1 MKRLFNFIYR
11 FRGLFTF
18 VSLEILCFYLIVGN
32 NRYQSAAFFS
42 SANYFA
48 ASISQT
54 TNNVQE
60 YFLLKTNNRL
70 LAEEN
75 AQLKKE
81 LENIKSKPSFS
92 NTFFAPPIVTDST
105 DSARSVMVYEFITAK
120 VINNSTQWRN
130 NTLTLDRG
138 TDHGVKSGMGVVG
151 DNGLVGKI
159 KHATEQF
166 SVATSLLH
174 FGFTVSSRIKNKVE
188 VCTTEWDGIDPK
200 LVKVKYVPRYHQ
212 IEVGDTVMT
221 SGYNA
226 VFPSDYVIGII
237 NSVELQDDANFYDI
251 TAEIINDFTT
261 LSYVH
266 IIINK
271 GREERDSLENI
282 IQ

>member
-1 MKRLFNFIYR
+1 MKRLLNFIYR

-18 VSLEILCFYLIVGN
+18 ISLEILCFYLIVRN
-32 NRYQSAAFFS
+32 NRYQSASYFS

-54 TNNVQE
+54 SNNVQE

-81 LENIKSKPSFS
+81 IEQRKSTPSFS
-92 NTFFAPPIVTDST
+92 NDFFAPPIVTDST
-105 DSARSVMVYEFITAK
+105 DTARSVTVYEFITAK
-120 VINNSTQWRN
+120 VINNSTRWRN

-138 TDHGVKSGMGVVG
+138 TNHGVQPGMGVVG

-159 KHATEQF
+159 KYATNIF

-174 FGFTVSSRIKNKVE
+174 SGFTVSSRIKNKVE
-188 VCTTEWDGIDPK
+188 VCTTEWDGSDPK

-251 TAEIINDFTT
+251 TAEIINDFST

-266 IIINK
+266 VITNK
-271 GREERDSLENI
+271 GREEKDSLENI